1 LHFQEPVL
9 TAHSSPKGG
18 TRSSTEDAER
28 GYIFWRIGE
37 KPILQKPHGFVIEL
51 PERLWTFDLVASHHQ
66 IKNLHLCDL
75 SDSAVKA
82 IYFVLPLISLG

>member
-51 PERLWTFDLVASHHQ
+51 PERL
-66 IKNLHLCDL
+66 
-75 SDSAVKA
+75 
-82 IYFVLPLISLG
+82 